1 MAAAVPETF
10 YTAFLSLRN
19 LRIGPGMK
27 VVVRG
32 ATSGVGVAFLRLLKA
47 GFSDVR
53 AVGTTRNTDKGHRL
67 LDAGFDDVGLDDGGA
82 LATEEK
88 FDRGLELIGPATM
101 RDTCAHMVEGG
112 IVCSTGQLGGQWYLD
127 GFDPIVDLPPNGYLT
142 SAYSDNVSANAVQ
155 QLFSYVESKGV
166 GVAPE
171 RVFRLDQV
179 SDAHAM
185 SISRARIP
193 SARSSCSTTWRS
205 ETRPPGSTR

>member
-1 MAAAVPETF
+1 M
-10 YTAFLSLRN
+10 
-19 LRIGPGMK
+19 
-27 VVVRG
+27 
-32 ATSGVGVAFLRLLKA
+32 
-47 GFSDVR
+47 R

-67 LDAGFDDVGLDDGGA
+67 LDAGFGDVGLDDGGA

-88 FDRGLELIGPATM
+88 FDRALELIGPATM